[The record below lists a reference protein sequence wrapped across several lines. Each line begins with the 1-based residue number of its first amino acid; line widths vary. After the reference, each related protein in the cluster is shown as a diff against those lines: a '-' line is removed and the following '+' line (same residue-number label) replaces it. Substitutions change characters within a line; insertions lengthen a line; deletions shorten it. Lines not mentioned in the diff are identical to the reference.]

1 MEEKTRSPFF
11 EAITSAIDAAA
22 KLRTADD
29 AVLML
34 IADQFT
40 ASHLVGGDADK
51 LQAVLLNFMQK
62 NPVVA
67 EIVCRAALDWQ
78 MDALRCRPA
87 TISPALLRTP
97 PIPAGGVAAW
107 PHSTG
112 LYVGMDLAKQE

>member
-11 EAITSAIDAAA
+11 EAITSAIDEAA

-29 AVLML
+29 SVLML
-34 IADQFT
+34 VADRFT

-62 NPVVA
+62 NPSVA

-78 MDALRCRPA
+78 MQFVRDAKPMHRLRIPPVPA
-87 TISPALLRTP
+87 D
-97 PIPAGGVAAW
+97 GVAAW
-107 PHSTG
+107 PVKNG
-112 LYVGMDLAKQE
+112 VFVGVDLASTEE